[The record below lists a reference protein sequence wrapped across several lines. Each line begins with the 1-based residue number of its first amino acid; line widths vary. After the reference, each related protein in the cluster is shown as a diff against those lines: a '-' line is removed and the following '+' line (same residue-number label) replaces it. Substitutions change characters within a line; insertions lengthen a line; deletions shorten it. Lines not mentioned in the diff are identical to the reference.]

1 MRGSI
6 SIVAALL
13 LLGSIPALAAGDP
26 DGIQGDGS
34 WRFSSPDLQTGDVF
48 GQSVVT
54 RSGMI
59 LIGEP
64 NSTGQAAG
72 QAHLFIKDPVEF
84 AYGFVDT
91 FSDSTHESFGSAV
104 AMSEDRLAIGA
115 PLETISGGD
124 PGDPDTIGAVYLYW
138 FDGTQWLLSDILT
151 SSEGSENGCCGFGE
165 TVLIEGTTLFI
176 SEPGGL
182 DSGRVFVYD
191 ISNPKGAS
199 YLQELVQTGGIPGCR
214 FGASMSA
221 KAPFLFVGAPAFGS
235 IQDEGRVYI
244 FRNPGSGFGQVGIVD
259 PPETG
264 TYEFGESVSWSGTRL
279 IVGAPGTG
287 GGGESEVGAAFVFG
301 LTEGFEQRLD
311 PPENI
316 AGLRFG
322 AAVSLRQQRIV
333 IGSPKDDYQG
343 WDSGSVTSWKRSNG
357 YWAMQEQF
365 RAEIGEAKEEFGS
378 CLDQRQGVLVVGNY
392 ADGLENNT
400 GGSVYAYQWSSNGW
414 VPTLNPKTM
423 PIMVQW
429 DELENDPEL
438 LAAGF
443 GNSLDFSGSHA
454 VAGSP
459 LDERGRVFF
468 YEGSGSDWELSQELQ
483 LPDENGDLIGSS
495 AAMEGDWT
503 VIGVN
508 GGEHTGSPRGGTVY
522 LLERVSQQWDPLHVV
537 PSPVADAEL
546 GADVAIDRVNQ
557 RFIAGAPRYGNTG
570 KVVIVEGAGSTW
582 DEHWLEPPDPGQ
594 VVENFG
600 FGVEVFGGWA
610 MVGAPSAENSGA
622 MSRVFIYRNDGTSW
636 QHTQTID
643 DPRPN
648 APAEDGT
655 YFGGRICCLSPLQV
669 AIAAPLSSYDRQYEG
684 IVYVFELSG
693 TTWKLE
699 QIISSPD
706 PHPSNFFGVGLD
718 SNRDGAMVIGA
729 PLDDDLGSQTG
740 TAFIYEQVFSLLDRS
755 LPWEPIVKLIDTEL
769 PPESLLGFTA
779 AMDGGTVMLGY
790 PSQTLGQGESTRI
803 GGVAVY
809 GEVLWAYWN
818 GDPEGTGS
826 WNENSNWVPAPPD
839 SKRGAIFSLWPT
851 SGPCTVTVDAGKY
864 PIPAIGVV
872 QGQVILSLPS
882 GSAEFGQSNVDP
894 TLWVLGDPEVS
905 STTISIDSPSG
916 ASMSLA
922 EGIVLGSDSWSGIFD
937 TETGTSQL
945 IEVNGRWVQ
954 EAMGIFDIEIDP
966 GSVVWPVYSRGTP
979 SLGGTLNVEVAP
991 GAHFNKGDVVYLM
1004 GSAYT
1009 DGPLGTYFDLVSL
1022 PGLPDGL
1029 AFSLVY
1035 GPPESQRGSMMEP
1048 VVSVVVETFSSLVG
1062 FDEPDEYGVTGYP
1075 NGMVLADLNGD
1086 GLDDIAVCIEGIPG
1100 QLHVFMNNGSGGFAT
1115 QDIYTIGN
1123 HPIDV
1128 AAGDFNN
1135 DGAID
1140 LATSNYDDDTITILP
1155 NDGSGMFAE
1164 SSISPLAVGM
1174 GPKGLAAKDLDQ
1186 DDFDDLIVCC
1196 SDDRAIEVYSGL
1208 NLRNGSRDAAQQV
1221 DTPGKPGDV
1230 DPEDV
1235 VKPNF
1240 GNVGVTTTEPDEI
1253 VIMDVGTDGALSN
1266 PLSYPAGDDPGPI
1279 TSDDVDGD
1287 GKEDYVVSNT
1297 GDGTVT
1303 VLKQSDARGF
1313 EPPLTLPVGGIVGS
1327 LAMLDF
1333 EGDGDTDIAVIQT
1346 VDGVASVKL
1355 LRNDMNL
1362 YEGDALIFSD
1372 GGPLDLDVIPVL
1384 IDSSD
1389 IDGNGFE
1396 DLVTIG
1402 ELPDHRR
1409 AGEEA
1414 PDSAMAVT
1422 TNSRCHADL
1431 NGDATVDVLDLLV
1444 VIQEWGDCTGCSA
1457 DIDGNGTVDV
1467 IDLLEVIAAWGLC
1480 SS

>member
-1 MRGSI
+1 MKSTLLFI
-6 SIVAALL
+6 SLLVAPLALL
-13 LLGSIPALAAGDP
+13 NHAGAGESGP
-26 DGIQGDGS
+26 PGDGS
-34 WRFSSPDLQTGDVF
+34 VRFSSPDLQPGDVF

-72 QAHLFIKDPVEF
+72 QAHLYIKDPVEF
-84 AYGFVDT
+84 AYDLVDS
-91 FSDSTHESFGSAV
+91 FSDSSHESFGSAV

-115 PLETISGGD
+115 PLETFSGGD
-124 PGDPDTIGAVYLYW
+124 PGDPDTIGAVYLYQ
-138 FDGTQWLLSDILT
+138 FDGTQWLLNDILA
-151 SSEGSENGCCGFGE
+151 SDEGGQQGYGLN
-165 TVLIEGTTLFI
+165 VLIEGTTLFVAE
-176 SEPGGL
+176 SYAP
-182 DSGRVFVYD
+182 DYGRVWVYD

-199 YLQELVQTGGIPGCR
+199 YLQVLVPTGGSVGFGT

-221 KAPFLFVGAPAFGS
+221 KDQFLFVGAPGYGS
-235 IQDEGRVYI
+235 IQDEGRVYT
-244 FRNPGSGFGQVGIVD
+244 FRNPGSGYGQVGIVE

-264 TYEFGESVSWSGTRL
+264 TYEFGDSVSWSGTRL

-287 GGGESEVGAAFVFG
+287 AGGESEVGAAFVFG

-333 IGSPKDDYQG
+333 IGSPGDDYQG

-357 YWAMQEQF
+357 YWAMKEQF
-365 RAEIGEAKEEFGS
+365 RADNGEAKEEFGS
-378 CLDQRQGVLVVGNY
+378 CLDQRQGVLVVGNF

-400 GGSVYAYQWSSNGW
+400 GGSVYAYQWNSNGW

-423 PIMVQW
+423 PILLQW
-429 DELENDPEL
+429 DELEHDPGL

-443 GNSLDFSGSHA
+443 GSSIDFSGSHA
-454 VAGSP
+454 VVGSP

-483 LPDENGDLIGSS
+483 LPDEHGDLIGEV
-495 AAMEGDWT
+495 AMEGDWT
-503 VIGVN
+503 VIGVQ

-522 LLERVSQQWDPLHVV
+522 LLERGSQQWDPLHVV

-546 GADVAIDRVNQ
+546 GSNVAIDRVN
-557 RFIAGAPRYGNTG
+557 RMFIAGAPGYGNTG
-570 KVVIVEGAGSTW
+570 KAVIVEEAEGAW
-582 DEHWLEPPDPGQ
+582 KEQWLEPPDPGQ

-600 FGVEVFGGWA
+600 FGVGVLGGWA
-610 MVGAPSAENSGA
+610 MVGAPSEENSGA
-622 MSRVFIYRNDGTSW
+622 MSRVFIYRNDGTQW
-636 QHTQTID
+636 LHVQTID

-655 YFGGRICCLSPLQV
+655 YFGGRICFLSPIQV
-669 AIAAPLSSYDRQYEG
+669 AIAAPLCSYNRQYEG
-684 IVYVFELSG
+684 IVFVFELSG

-706 PHPSNFFGVGLD
+706 PYPSNFFGVGLD

-790 PSQTLGQGESTRI
+790 PSQTLGQSESTRN

-809 GEVLWAYWN
+809 GEVLHAYWN
-818 GDPEGTGS
+818 GDPGGTGS
-826 WNENSNWVPAPPD
+826 WNDDSNWVPSPPD
-839 SKRGAIFSLWPT
+839 SKRAAIFSLWPT
-851 SGPCTVTVDAGKY
+851 TGPCTVTVDAGNY
-864 PIPAIGVV
+864 PIPAIGVI
-872 QGQVILSLPS
+872 QGKVILSLPS
-882 GSAEFGQSNVDP
+882 GPVQFGQSSVDP
-894 TLWVLGDPEVS
+894 SMWILGDPELGPTTF
-905 STTISIDSPSG
+905 STDSPSG
-916 ASMSLA
+916 APLSLV
-922 EGIVLGSDSWSGIFD
+922 EGLVLGSDSWSGEFD
-937 TETGTSQL
+937 ITNESAQL
-945 IEVNGRWVQ
+945 LDVNGRWKQ
-954 EAMGIFDIEIDP
+954 EAMGILDIEIIPD
-966 GSVVWPVYSRGTP
+966 SSFSWPAMSRGTP
-979 SLGGTLNVEVAP
+979 ILGGTLNVEVAP
-991 GAHFNKGDVVYLM
+991 TAHFQKGDEVVLM
-1004 GSAYT
+1004 ASMYE
-1009 DGPLGTYFDLVSL
+1009 DGPLETYYDLVSL

-1035 GPPESQRGSMMEP
+1035 GPPESRRGSMMEP
-1048 VVSVVVETFSSLVG
+1048 VVSVVVETFNSLVG
-1062 FDEPDEYGVTGYP
+1062 FDQPDEYGVTGYP
-1075 NGMVLADLNGD
+1075 NGMVLADLDGD
-1086 GLDDIAVCIEGIPG
+1086 GFDDIAVCIEGIPG
-1100 QLHVFMNNGSGGFAT
+1100 QLHVFMNNGTGGFAT
-1115 QDIYTIGN
+1115 QDIYTVGN

-1128 AAGDFNN
+1128 AAGDFDN
-1135 DGAID
+1135 DGMID
-1140 LATSNYDDDTITILP
+1140 LATSNYDDDTITILS

-1196 SDDRAIEVYSGL
+1196 SEDRAIEVYSGL
-1208 NLRNGSRDAAQQV
+1208 DLRNGSRDAAQRV
-1221 DTPGKPGDV
+1221 DTPGKPGDI

-1235 VKPNF
+1235 VKPKF
-1240 GNVGVTTTEPDEI
+1240 GNVGATTTEPDEI
-1253 VIMDVGTDGALSN
+1253 ITMNVGTDGALSN
-1266 PLSYPAGDDPGPI
+1266 PISHPAGDDPGPI

-1287 GKEDYVVSNT
+1287 GKDDFVVSNT
-1297 GDGTVT
+1297 GDGTVS

-1313 EPPLTLPVGGIVGS
+1313 EPPLTLPVGGVIGS

-1333 EGDGDTDIAVIQT
+1333 EGDGDTDIAVVQT
-1346 VDGVASVKL
+1346 VDGSSSVKL

-1372 GGPLDLDVIPVL
+1372 GGPLVLDVVPVL
-1384 IDSSD
+1384 IDASD

-1414 PDSAMAVT
+1414 PDSIVAVA

-1431 NGDATVDVLDLLV
+1431 NGDSTVDVLDLLV
-1444 VIQEWGDCTGCSA
+1444 VIQEWGDCTGCAA
-1457 DIDGNGTVDV
+1457 DIDFNGTVDV
-1467 IDLLEVIAAWGLC
+1467 IDLLEVIAAWGVC